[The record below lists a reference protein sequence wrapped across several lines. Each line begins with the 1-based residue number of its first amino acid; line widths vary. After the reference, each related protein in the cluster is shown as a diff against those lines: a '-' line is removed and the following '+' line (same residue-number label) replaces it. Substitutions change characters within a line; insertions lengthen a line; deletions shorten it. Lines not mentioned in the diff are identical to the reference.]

1 MKITFLSQF
10 KEIND
15 LLNNYPDYVYSRNPK
30 LIENEIPVFL
40 FHTINPKIF
49 ENQLQYIVT
58 NGYTTLSIEE
68 FVSIIKEKEKLKSK
82 CVLLTI
88 DDARTSF
95 WKYGFPLLKKYNLK
109 ATLFIIPGLTI
120 ESKKRFNLED
130 VWNKDISEIQ
140 LKEIDELDDNICNW
154 SEIREMYF
162 SGLIDIESHSLFHR
176 DVFISKEIKGFVNEK
191 SSFRPFNSSIQPY
204 LTFNDIGKEIT
215 PNNYIGLPLFKTDSL
230 MNAPEHFVLTKEGI
244 DFCKEIASASNKNVN
259 YLKRKEV
266 IEKEI
271 NKNNSIIKFTE
282 NPLNEL
288 SDDLKKS
295 RNLIHQKLNEKAGY
309 HLCLPWTLG
318 NSKTIEIAK
327 ELKFESCYWGILN
340 KKNNKPGDDP
350 FYITRIKGDF
360 IWRLP
365 GVGRKKLFEI
375 YMYKLSRRLNK
386 ESVY

>member
-1 MKITFLSQF
+1 MKITILNQL
-10 KEIND
+10 KEVND
-15 LLNNYPDYVYSRNPK
+15 LLRNYPDYVYSRNPK
-30 LIENEIPVFL
+30 IIENEIPVFL
-40 FHTINPKIF
+40 FHTINPEIF
-49 ENQLQYIVT
+49 ENQLQYLVT
-58 NGYTTLSIEE
+58 NGYTTLSINA
-68 FVSIIKEKEKLKSK
+68 FVSIIKAKEKLKAKS
-82 CVLLTI
+82 VLLTI

-109 ATLFIIPGLTI
+109 ATVFIIPGLTI
-120 ESKKRFNLED
+120 ENKVRFNLENI
-130 VWNKDISEIQ
+130 WNRNISKNQ
-140 LKEIDELDDNICNW
+140 LKEIDEFDANICNW

-204 LTFNDIGKEIT
+204 LTFNDIGKEIK
-215 PNNYIGLPLFKTDSL
+215 PNNYIGLPLFETDSL
-230 MNAPEHFVLTKEGI
+230 MNVPNHFVLTKDGI
-244 DFCKEIASASNKNVN
+244 DFCKELASASNTSVN
-259 YLKRKEV
+259 YSKRKEL

-271 NKNNSIIKFTE
+271 NKNDNFIKFIE
-282 NPLNEL
+282 NPSKEL
-288 SDDLKKS
+288 SEDLMKS
-295 RNLIHQKLNEKAGY
+295 RDLIHQKLNEKAGY

-327 ELKFESCYWGILN
+327 ELKFESCFWGVLN

-350 FYITRIKGDF
+350 YYMTRIKGDF

-386 ESVY
+386 EPVY